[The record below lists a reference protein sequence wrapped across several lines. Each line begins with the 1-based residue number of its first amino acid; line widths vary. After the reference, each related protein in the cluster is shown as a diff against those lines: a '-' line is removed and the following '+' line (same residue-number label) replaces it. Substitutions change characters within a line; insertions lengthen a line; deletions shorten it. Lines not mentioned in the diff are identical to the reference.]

1 MAQKKTLEQL
11 TTDLKEYHELLKNA
25 KTDKEKSEA
34 KELIESVSAE
44 IEKAREEEEEK
55 AKKEKETAEAKAKK
69 EAEEKAKKE
78 AEAKKNKPSKDKI
91 EEAKAELKIM
101 DRYKVDEIYKNSK
114 EEYFTNQNLAQLS
127 EKDKKKVKTITREVV
142 ETIAK

>member
-1 MAQKKTLEQL
+1 MAQKKSLEQL
-11 TTDLKEYHELLKNA
+11 TKDLKEYQELLQNA

-34 KELIESVSAE
+34 KELIQSVSAE
-44 IEKAREEEEEK
+44 IEKAREEEEAK
-55 AKKEKETAEAKAKK
+55 AEKEKEAEEAKAKK

-78 AEAKKNKPSKDKI
+78 AEAKKNKPSKGKI
-91 EEAKAELKIM
+91 EEAKEELKIM
-101 DRYKVDEIYKNSK
+101 DRYKVNEIYKNSK
-114 EEYFTNQNLAQLS
+114 GEYFTNQNLAEMS